1 MAQRGRRRRGS
12 GDRSWVHD
20 SQGGGPLSLAGE
32 LSLSSCPVRRW
43 CACGAR
49 AAPRVREGGGVGAGG
64 GTPGSLEPER
74 DRGWR
79 WAAAAPLPQAN
90 CFTPLV
96 CFRVWGVGHGGRG
109 RGHGARGARSAESAR
124 YSGAPPRGVV
134 TVRAP
139 CMPRAA
145 CPASQAGRAR
155 HGGGVPRLMP
165 LGSAARA
172 G

>member
-1 MAQRGRRRRGS
+1 MEPAL
-12 GDRSWVHD
+12 
-20 SQGGGPLSLAGE
+20 PLECVKEVALG
-32 LSLSSCPVRRW
+32 L
-43 CACGAR
+43 
-49 AAPRVREGGGVGAGG
+49 G

-96 CFRVWGVGHGGRG
+96 CFRVWGVGHGSRG
-109 RGHGARGARSAESAR
+109 RSRGARGARSAESAGC
-124 YSGAPPRGVV
+124 SGAPPRGVV

-165 LGSAARA
+165 LGSAVRDKEERA
-172 G
+172 SV